1 MSSDIQSDEK
11 GRDERSW
18 LECEDRLA
26 EALFRL
32 SHEIRESRR
41 ASAAQHAWFREHM
54 ESITR
59 TDLERTKQ
67 TIMAKL
73 SELAGI
79 LTAVK
84 DQAVRAK
91 DEILKKIADLE
102 TALGDAEIPAEATA
116 ALEALKSE
124 VQGIDDIAEA
134 KG

>member
-1 MSSDIQSDEK
+1 MSDDQTA
-11 GRDERSW
+11 RDLKSW
-18 LECEDRLA
+18 LECEDKLA
-26 EALFRL
+26 ESLFRL
-32 SHEIRESRR
+32 AHEIRDSRK
-41 ASAAQHAWFREHM
+41 ASDALLKFLQDNLGAV
-54 ESITR
+54 TKP
-59 TDLERTKQ
+59 DLERTKQ